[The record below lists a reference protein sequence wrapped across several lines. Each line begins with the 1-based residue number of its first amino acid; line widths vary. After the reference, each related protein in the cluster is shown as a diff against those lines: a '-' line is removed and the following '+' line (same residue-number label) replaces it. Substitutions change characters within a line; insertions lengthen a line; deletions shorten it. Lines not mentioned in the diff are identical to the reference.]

1 MHIWLLHMGREERSY
16 HSQTGRNSRNAPV
29 PLGKMA
35 HMYKVACHMKQ
46 SRPCHPA
53 SGCAE
58 LAFFCGFLR
67 SRSNGWWQFVPC
79 GAEYGNLVGRNVEE
93 FSGSHLA
100 WSNPSCFW
108 RWSDGSALSLPAC
121 PRHGGCG
128 LVGDRGVRK
137 MVRPKVRLLAGWVR
151 PCNLIGP

>member
-1 MHIWLLHMGREERSY
+1 MEELY
-16 HSQTGRNSRNAPV
+16 AYMIATHGTGGAILPFPNRRNSWNAPV

-35 HMYKVACHMKQ
+35 HTYKVACHMKQ

-100 WSNPSCFW
+100 
-108 RWSDGSALSLPAC
+108 
-121 PRHGGCG
+121 
-128 LVGDRGVRK
+128 
-137 MVRPKVRLLAGWVR
+137 
-151 PCNLIGP
+151 